1 MNRGRR
7 YIREEK
13 GRIVKRTFYYALA
26 IFAVFLV
33 TFLITFIV
41 YKSKIKKS
49 ISNSLQTKE
58 ISDLVPNYSEYNN
71 DYESKSAN
79 KDIGKTIENVI
90 KETENKLNN
99 NDNNLISAQNNS
111 NTNISSDIYKNN
123 NNETIEN
130 SIETNNNIDNSK
142 STEKDPEFI
151 IPVEG
156 DIIREF
162 SKDKLIYSNTLDEW
176 IVHLGIDIKAQRT
189 KVVNASE
196 SGKITSIK
204 NDPRYG
210 LTVIIEHANG
220 FKTVY
225 SNLLS
230 TEFVKEG
237 ESVQK
242 GDAIGTVGNSAAF
255 EISDEPHLHFEIL
268 KDNVNVDPRQ
278 YI

>member
-13 GRIVKRTFYYALA
+13 GRIFKRTFYYALA

-111 NTNISSDIYKNN
+111 NTNISNDIYKN

-189 KVVNASE
+189 QVVNASE